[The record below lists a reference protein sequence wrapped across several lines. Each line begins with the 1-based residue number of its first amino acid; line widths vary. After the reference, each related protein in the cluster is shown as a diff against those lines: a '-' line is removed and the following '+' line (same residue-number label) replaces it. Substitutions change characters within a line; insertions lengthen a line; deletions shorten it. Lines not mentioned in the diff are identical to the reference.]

1 MSRKKIELYNFD
13 KYQPTLLSPNID
25 RIEGNADEMVLSAD
39 GFEQSASGDLPGSL
53 TINANGGVW
62 TDTGPSVSC
71 DVSSRAVMTTDTSS
85 TGRETFLTYTKS
97 SFRLAAIQVITR
109 STPPGRDQ
117 SGEVYLMQNI
127 NVIHND
133 TTATMSLVNDVAAPD
148 DHTLDVQYYM
158 NVSGNNINLQ
168 ISGLQINDTVTCNIR
183 YTILET

>member
-39 GFEQSASGDLPGSL
+39 GFEQSASGGLPGSL

-71 DVSSRAVMTTDTSS
+71 DVSSRAVMTKDTSS

-97 SFRLAAIQVITR
+97 SFRLASIQVVTR
-109 STPPGRDQ
+109 

-133 TTATMSLVNDVAAPD
+133 TAVTMSLVNDVAAPD

-158 NVSGNNINLQ
+158 HVSGDNINLQ